1 MNLTVFGD
9 SVGVGQQV
17 SPHLA
22 WVTLVSAEL
31 PDVLVTNASRNGDTT
46 RTALVRMAHDVPES
60 DVLVVQFGLND
71 ANIWASEFGS
81 VRVTEASFMAD
92 LAEIA
97 YRARRARLI
106 LATNHRTRRDP
117 DYDARVR
124 RYNDLIR
131 TSARALDAELVDIEH
146 VEVDLLRGGIHPSA
160 EGHRAY
166 FAAMLPA
173 IRAALGR

>member
-31 PDVLVTNASRNGDTT
+31 PDVLVTNASHNGDTT

-71 ANIWASEFGS
+71 ANIWASEFGT
-81 VRVTEASFMAD
+81 VRVTEESFLAD

-97 YRARRARLI
+97 VRAKRARLI
-106 LATNHRTRRDP
+106 LQTNHRTRREP
-117 DYDARVR
+117 NYDARVL

-131 TSARALDAELVDIEH
+131 TAARSLEADLTDIEH
-146 VEVDLLRGGIHPSA
+146 VEIDLLRGGIHPSA
-160 EGHRAY
+160 AGHRAY
-166 FAAMLPA
+166 FEHALPA
-173 IRAALGR
+173 IRRALGR